1 MTPTCS
7 APFDQGVTF
16 LYVSDLEQ
24 STAFLRDTLELP
36 LVLSQRPDGETKDF
50 ARIFQIASTAFLGI
64 VLSDPKSK
72 ACTGAR
78 ATEENDTVTVTLVAD
93 DVDGWATKLKK
104 RGVVLEKEPKF
115 NARYLIYNLFF
126 RDPDGNLFEIQR
138 FCSPT
143 WPRVPTSSSSSLAQ
157 AWRDSTFVTAAAAIV
172 TVAAVAL
179 VGTSCRGLSSPTAR
193 GFR

>member
-1 MTPTCS
+1 MT
-7 APFDQGVTF
+7 PFDQGVTF
-16 LYVSDLEQ
+16 LYVSDLEK

-36 LVLSQRPDGETKDF
+36 LVLSQRPEGETKDF

-72 ACTGAR
+72 AGTGAR
-78 ATEENDTVTVTLVAD
+78 ATEENDTGTVTLVTD
-93 DVDGWATKLKK
+93 DVDGWATKLRK

-143 WPRVPTSSSSSLAQ
+143 WPRVPTSSSTLTQS
-157 AWRDSTFVTAAAAIV
+157 WRDSTFVAAAAIV
-172 TVAAVAL
+172 VVAAVAL
-179 VGTSCRGLSSPTAR
+179 VGTSCRSLSSPIAR
-193 GFR
+193 G